1 MAGFQQGGGSAFYKN
16 GMVFIAINLTRKLFS
31 MKKIVFLP
39 ILIAT
44 TFFACNNKK
53 SNSKAGKDADTYKQ
67 VPVPNVNGNIPDT
80 TNSIDL
86 STNKTDSSGRDS
98 SSKNH

>member
-1 MAGFQQGGGSAFYKN
+1 
-16 GMVFIAINLTRKLFS
+16 
-31 MKKIVFLP
+31 MKKILTLCVLV
-39 ILIAT
+39 AS

-80 TNSIDL
+80 SNSIDL
-86 STNKTDSSGRDS
+86 NTNKTDSSKSDS

>member
-1 MAGFQQGGGSAFYKN
+1 
-16 GMVFIAINLTRKLFS
+16 
-31 MKKIVFLP
+31 MKKILTLCVLV
-39 ILIAT
+39 AS

-53 SNSKAGKDADTYKQ
+53 SNSKVAKDADTYKQ

-86 STNKTDSSGRDS
+86 STKKTDSSKSDS